1 MPFKTI
7 EVELREFASNTFSS
21 KTKEAVDVPER
32 EEALSRAGPSK
43 TKCFPTLGITLK
55 SGSNELVYNKP
66 KSLSPEKALN
76 TTRREQAETTIIIN
90 ANRLILFTIVF
101 ELLAKK
107 YLRAI
112 LNIKLLNIFIS

>member
-1 MPFKTI
+1 
-7 EVELREFASNTFSS
+7 
-21 KTKEAVDVPER
+21 VDVPER
-32 EEALSRAGPSK
+32 EETFSRAGPSK
-43 TKCFPTLGITLK
+43 TKCPPTFGITLK

>member
-1 MPFKTI
+1 MDK
-7 EVELREFASNTFSS
+7 
-21 KTKEAVDVPER
+21 KD
-32 EEALSRAGPSK
+32 EETHSMD
-43 TKCFPTLGITLK
+43 
-55 SGSNELVYNKP
+55 KP
-66 KSLSPEKALN
+66 KPLEVVSDGDLSEVKKDPVWKTWLKQKDYLADERREN
-76 TTRREQAETTIIIN
+76 TTRREQAETSIIIY

>member
-7 EVELREFASNTFSS
+7 EVELREYASNTFSS
-21 KTKEAVDVPER
+21 KTKEAMDVPER
-32 EEALSRAGPSK
+32 EETFSRAGPSK
-43 TKCFPTLGITLK
+43 IKCFPTFGITLK